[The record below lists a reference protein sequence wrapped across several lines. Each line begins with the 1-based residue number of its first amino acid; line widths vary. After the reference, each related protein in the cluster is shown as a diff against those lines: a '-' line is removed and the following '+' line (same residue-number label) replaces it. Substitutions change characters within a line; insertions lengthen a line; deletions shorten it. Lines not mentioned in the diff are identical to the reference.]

1 MSKHLAFSSN
11 PVRHIG
17 TPMFADMRL
26 YDRESHQVGSI
37 FEIHYRGQSLGT
49 AEIKAFVVFTFS
61 GERSINETTAYLSF
75 NKPLQQV
82 RKMLQSF
89 YSPLTET
96 AHFAFI
102 TLEWK
107 TRNIEYQQA
116 LLRDWWAA
124 EQEANNQP
132 HQGQLFNS

>member
-17 TPMFADMRL
+17 TTIFADLRL
-26 YDRESHQVGSI
+26 YDRDKYQVGSI
-37 FEIHYRGQSLGT
+37 LEIQYRGQELGT

-61 GERSINETTAYLSF
+61 GERSLNETTAYLSF
-75 NKPLQQV
+75 GKSLQQV
-82 RKMLQSF
+82 RKMLQSY
-89 YSPLTET
+89 YSPLAET

-107 TRNIEYQQA
+107 TRNIDYQEA
-116 LLRDWWAA
+116 LLKEWWTI
-124 EQEANNQP
+124 EREANKQP
-132 HQGQLFNS
+132 QQGLLFNQ